1 MFQREI
7 ICDRSSG
14 IHNVSN
20 LQCLL
25 LHRLLSYGC
34 VECITCT
41 GDKNRHIA
49 EILIKSEKLSEIMQS
64 AKQRKQKK
72 KLSQGFINIVLYH
85 HPVTT
90 FIYGMLILILS
101 FSGGGII
108 YFLIQI

>member
-1 MFQREI
+1 
-7 ICDRSSG
+7 
-14 IHNVSN
+14 
-20 LQCLL
+20 
-25 LHRLLSYGC
+25 
-34 VECITCT
+34 
-41 GDKNRHIA
+41 
-49 EILIKSEKLSEIMQS
+49 MQS